1 MVKALN
7 SLTIAIIFA
16 GVAILAALIA
26 APGAIGIFHI
36 ACAIA
41 AAVALGAL
49 ANAAAA
55 MVQATRSSAR

>member
-1 MVKALN
+1 MIKALN

-36 ACAIA
+36 AGAIA
-41 AAVALGAL
+41 AAIACGAL
-49 ANAAAA
+49 VNSAVA
-55 MVQATRSSAR
+55 MVQAASSSNR